1 MNSPSIFQN
10 FVHVYPISKTL
21 RFELIPQG
29 ATQKFITEKQVLLQ
43 DAVRAL
49 KYPEMKQAIDGYHK
63 DFIQRALSNIDTQ
76 AFEQALQTFE
86 DLFLRAQAERAT
98 DVYKKEFETVQNKL
112 RLLIVHCFE
121 KGNFKEE
128 YKSLFDKNLIINLLK
143 PWVEQQNQQGDS
155 NYTYYDDF
163 NNFTTYFLGFHEN
176 RKNIYSKEAHKTA
189 LAYRLIHENL
199 PKFLENNKILLKIQ
213 TDHPSLWQ
221 QLQAV
226 NQSMPQ
232 LFGGWELL
240 QFMQVQF
247 FTNTLTQTG
256 IDQYNTVIGGISE
269 GENRQKIQGIN
280 ELINLYNQKQDKKN
294 RVAKLK
300 QLYKQILSDRSTLSF
315 LPEKFA
321 DDTELYHAINMFYLE
336 HLYHQTT
343 VNGQSYTLLE
353 RVQLLINELANYD
366 LSKVYLAPNQLST
379 VSHQMFGDFGYI
391 GRALNYYYMHVVQ
404 PDYEQ
409 LLASAKTTKKIE
421 SIEKAKNKFLDTPH
435 SLVVIQAA
443 IDEYLQLQPSS
454 KPHTQLTDFIIS
466 LLKQYETVAD
476 DQTTKVINIFSD
488 IEGKYSCIKG
498 LVNTDSTPESKREIL
513 QNEKL
518 ATDIKA
524 FMDAVNNVIKL
535 LKPFTLN
542 EKMAASVEKDARFY
556 SDFEEIYQSLLVFVP
571 LYNKVRNYITQKPY
585 STDKFKLNFNK
596 PTLLS
601 GWDANKEKDNLS
613 ILLRKNGK
621 YYLAIMDTAKG
632 ANKAF
637 EPTVLNQLKVDDTTD
652 CYEKMVYKLLPG
664 PNKMFPK
671 VFFSESRK
679 AQFNPPQHIIDAY
692 NKKEHISS
700 EAAFDLKKCHALID
714 WFKECIE
721 LHEDWK
727 HFNFKFSPTAQY
739 SNISDFYKEV
749 SEQNY
754 KVHFQAIP
762 SDYIDQLVAEGKLY
776 LFQIYNKD
784 FSPHAKGKANLHT
797 LYFKALFSEE
807 NLKYPV
813 FKLSGEAEMFYRP
826 ASLQLENTTIHKAGE
841 PMAAKNPLTPDAT
854 RILAYDIIKDR
865 RFTTDK
871 YLLHV
876 PISLNFH
883 VQDAM
888 SKEKHN
894 DLVRQ
899 MIRHHHQNMHV
910 IGIDRGE
917 KHLLYI
923 SVIDL
928 NGNIVYQESLN
939 SIKSEAQNFETPYHQ
954 LLQHREEGRAHARTA
969 WGKIE
974 NIKEL
979 KDGYLSQVVHRI
991 QQLILKYNAIV
1002 ILEDLNFGFKR
1013 GRFKIEKQIY
1023 QKFEKALIHK
1033 LNYVV
1038 DKNTAANET
1047 GGIRKAYQL
1056 TAPFESFE
1064 KLGKQSGVLFYVPAW
1079 NTSKID
1085 PVTGFVDLLKPK
1097 YENLDKAQAFFNT
1110 FDSIVY
1116 NAEQDYFE
1124 FKVDLNKFAGLKA
1137 QVARSE
1143 WTICS
1148 YGHERHVYQKTT
1160 TQHGETVIIHVT
1172 EELKALFT
1180 QYNIDV
1186 AHGVE
1191 LKETICIQKQVD
1203 FFKRL
1208 MWLLQVLLALRYSCS
1223 KDKLDY
1229 ILSPVAN
1236 AQGEFFDSR
1245 NALPQLPQ
1253 DSDANGAYHIAL
1265 KGLWVIKQ
1273 LKTADNLDKVKL
1285 AISNED
1291 WLRFAQEKPYLA

>member
-1 MNSPSIFQN
+1 MNYQLLFQK
-10 FVHVYPISKTL
+10 FVHLYPISKTL

-43 DAVRAL
+43 DEVRAR

-63 DFIQRALSNIDTQ
+63 DFIQRALGNIDSQ
-76 AFEQALQTFE
+76 SFEQALQTFQE
-86 DLFLRAQAERAT
+86 LFLRSQAERSTEA
-98 DVYKKEFETVQNKL
+98 YKKEFETTQTKL
-112 RLLIVHCFE
+112 RELIVNSFE
-121 KGNFKEE
+121 KGEFKQE
-128 YKSLFDKNLIINLLK
+128 YKSLFDKNLITNLLK
-143 PWVEQQNQQGDS
+143 PWVEKQSQTGDN
-155 NYTYYDDF
+155 NYTYHNDF
-163 NNFTTYFLGFHEN
+163 NKFTTYFLGFHDN
-176 RKNIYSKEAHKTA
+176 RKNIYSKEPHKTA

-199 PKFLENNKILLKIQ
+199 PKFLENNKILRKIQ
-213 TDHPSLWQ
+213 NDHPALWE
-221 QLQAV
+221 QLQALHHT
-226 NQSMPQ
+226 MPQ
-232 LFGGWELL
+232 LFNGWDLSQLL
-240 QFMQVQF
+240 QVSF
-247 FTNTLTQTG
+247 FSNTLTQTG
-256 IDQYNTVIGGISE
+256 IDQYNTIIGGISE

-315 LPEKFA
+315 LPQQFA
-321 DDTELYHAINMFYLE
+321 DDAELYHAINMFYLD
-336 HLYHQTT
+336 HLHYQSM
-343 VNGQSYTLLE
+343 VNGHSYTLLE

-366 LSKVYLAPNQLST
+366 LSKVYLAPNQLSA

-391 GRALNYYYMHVVQ
+391 SRALSYYYMQVIQ
-404 PDYEQ
+404 PDYEL
-409 LLASAKTTKKIE
+409 LLASAKTTAKIE
-421 SIEKAKNKFLDTPH
+421 AIEKLKTAFLDAPH

-443 IDEYLQLQPSS
+443 IDKYLQLQPSS

-476 DQTTKVINIFSD
+476 DQSIKIINIFSD
-488 IEGKYSCIKG
+488 IKGKYSCIKG
-498 LVNTDSTPESKREIL
+498 LVNTESTSESKREIL

-524 FMDAVNNVIKL
+524 FMDAINNVIKL
-535 LKPFTLN
+535 LKPFALN
-542 EKMAASVEKDARFY
+542 EKLAASVEKDARFY
-556 SDFEEIYQSLLVFVP
+556 SDFEEIYQALLVFVP

-585 STDKFKLNFNK
+585 STEKFKLNFNK

-601 GWDANKEKDNLS
+601 GWDANKEADNLS
-613 ILLRKNGK
+613 ILLRKNGN

-637 EPTVLNQLKVDDTTD
+637 EPKALNQLKVDDTTD

-679 AQFNPPQHIIDAY
+679 AQFNPPQHIIESY

-700 EAAFDLKKCHALID
+700 EAHFDLKKCHALID
-714 WFKECIE
+714 WFKQCIE

-727 HFNFKFSPTAQY
+727 HFNFKFSPTSQY

-754 KVHFQAIP
+754 KVHFQDIP
-762 SDYIDQLVAEGKLY
+762 ADYIEQLVAEGKLY

-784 FSPHAKGKANLHT
+784 FSPHAKGKENLHT
-797 LYFKALFSEE
+797 MYFKALFSEE
-807 NLKYPV
+807 NLKQPV

-841 PMAAKNPLTPDAT
+841 AMVAKNPLTPHAT
-854 RILAYDIIKDR
+854 RTLAYDIIKDR

-871 YLLHV
+871 YLLHI

-883 VQDAM
+883 AQESM
-888 SKEKHN
+888 SIKKHN

-899 MIRHHHQNMHV
+899 MIKHNHQDLHI

-917 KHLLYI
+917 KHLLYV

-928 NGNIVYQESLN
+928 KGNIVYQESLN

-954 LLQHREEGRAHARTA
+954 LLQHREEGRAQARTA

-1002 ILEDLNFGFKR
+1002 MLEDLNFGFKR

-1038 DKNTAANET
+1038 DKSTQADEL
-1047 GGIRKAYQL
+1047 GGVRKAYQL

-1097 YENLDKAQAFFNT
+1097 YENLDKAQAFFKT
-1110 FDSIVY
+1110 FASIIF
-1116 NAEQDYFE
+1116 NAKKDYFE
-1124 FKVDLNKFAGLKA
+1124 FKVNLNQFAGLKA
-1137 QVARSE
+1137 QAARAE

-1148 YGHERHVYQKTT
+1148 YGPERHVYQKKNA
-1160 TQHGETVIIHVT
+1160 QQGETVIVNVT
-1172 EELKALFT
+1172 EELKALFAKN
-1180 QYNIDV
+1180 NIEV
-1186 AHGVE
+1186 AEGVE
-1191 LKETICIQKQVD
+1191 LKEMICAQTQVD

-1208 MWLLQVLLALRYSCS
+1208 IWLLQVLLALRYSSS

-1236 AQGEFFDSR
+1236 VLGEFFDSR
-1245 NALPQLPQ
+1245 HASTHLPQ

-1265 KGLWVIKQ
+1265 KGLWVIEQ
-1273 LKTADNLDKVKL
+1273 LKTAANTEKVNL
-1285 AISNED
+1285 AISNDE
-1291 WLRFAQEKPYLA
+1291 WLRFAQEKLYLT

>member
-1 MNSPSIFQN
+1 MNFQPFFQK
-10 FVHVYPISKTL
+10 FVHLYPISKTL

-29 ATQKFITEKQVLLQ
+29 ATQKFISEKQVLLQ
-43 DAVRAL
+43 DEIRAR

-63 DFIQRALSNIDTQ
+63 DFIQRALSNIDSQ
-76 AFEQALQTFE
+76 VFEQALNTFE
-86 DLFLRAQAERAT
+86 DLFLRSQAERAT
-98 DVYKKEFETVQNKL
+98 DAYKKDFETAQTKL
-112 RLLIVHCFE
+112 RELIVHSFE
-121 KGNFKEE
+121 KGEFKQE
-128 YKSLFDKNLIINLLK
+128 YKSLFDKNLITNLLK
-143 PWVEQQNQQGDS
+143 PWVEQQNQIGDS
-155 NYTYYDDF
+155 NYTYHEDF
-163 NNFTTYFLGFHEN
+163 NKFTTYFLGFHEN
-176 RKNIYSKEAHKTA
+176 RKNIYSKDPHKTA

-213 TDHPSLWQ
+213 NDHPSLWE
-221 QLQAV
+221 QLQTL
-226 NQSMPQ
+226 NQTMPQ
-232 LFGGWELL
+232 LFDGWDFSQL
-240 QFMQVQF
+240 MQVSF
-247 FTNTLTQTG
+247 FSNTLTQTG
-256 IDQYNTVIGGISE
+256 IDQYNTIIGGISE

-315 LPEKFA
+315 LPEKFV

-336 HLYHQTT
+336 HLHHQSMI
-343 VNGQSYTLLE
+343 NGHSYTLLE

-391 GRALNYYYMHVVQ
+391 GRALNYYYMQVIQ

-421 SIEKAKNKFLDTPH
+421 ATEKLKTIFLDTPQ

-443 IDEYLQLQPSS
+443 IDEYIQLQPST

-476 DQTTKVINIFSD
+476 DQSIKVINVFSD

-498 LVNTDSTPESKREIL
+498 LVNTKSESKREVL
-513 QNEKL
+513 QDEKL

-535 LKPFTLN
+535 LKPFSLN
-542 EKMAASVEKDARFY
+542 EKLVASVEKDARFY
-556 SDFEEIYQSLLVFVP
+556 SDFEEIYQSLLIFVP

-585 STDKFKLNFNK
+585 STEKFKLNFNK

-601 GWDANKEKDNLS
+601 GWDANKEADNLS
-613 ILLRKNGK
+613 ILLRKNGN

-637 EPTVLNQLKVDDTTD
+637 EPKTLNQLKVDDTTD
-652 CYEKMVYKLLPG
+652 CYEKMVYKLLSG
-664 PNKMFPK
+664 PSKMFPK
-671 VFFSESRK
+671 AFK
-679 AQFNPPQHIIDAY
+679 AKNNEGNYYPTPELLTSYNNNEHLKNDKNFTLASLHAY
-692 NKKEHISS
+692 
-700 EAAFDLKKCHALID
+700 ID
-714 WFKECIE
+714 WCKEYINRNPSW
-721 LHEDWK
+721 HQ
-727 HFNFKFSPTAQY
+727 FNFKFSPTQSFQDISQFY
-739 SNISDFYKEV
+739 SEV
-749 SEQNY
+749 SSQSY
-754 KVHFQAIP
+754 KVHFQTIP

-784 FSPHAKGKANLHT
+784 FSPNAKGKENLHT
-797 LYFKALFSEE
+797 LYFKALFSDE
-807 NLKYPV
+807 NLKQPV

-826 ASLQLENTTIHKAGE
+826 ASLQLANTTIHKAGE
-841 PMAAKNPLTPDAT
+841 PMAAKNPLTPNAT
-854 RILAYDIIKDR
+854 RTLAYDIIKDR

-883 VQDAM
+883 AQESM
-888 SKEKHN
+888 SIKKHN

-899 MIRHHHQNMHV
+899 MIKHNHQDLHV

-917 KHLLYI
+917 KHLLYV

-928 NGNIVYQESLN
+928 KGNIVYQESLN

-954 LLQHREEGRAHARTA
+954 LLQHREEGRAQARTA

-1002 ILEDLNFGFKR
+1002 MLEDLNFGFKR

-1038 DKNTAANET
+1038 DKSTQADEL
-1047 GGIRKAYQL
+1047 GGVRKAYQL

-1097 YENLDKAQAFFNT
+1097 YENLDKAQAFFNA
-1110 FDSIVY
+1110 FDSIHY
-1116 NAEQDYFE
+1116 NAQKNYFE
-1124 FKVDLNKFAGLKA
+1124 FKVNLKQFAGLKA
-1137 QVARSE
+1137 QAAQAE

-1148 YGHERHVYQKTT
+1148 YGDERHVYQKKNA
-1160 TQHGETVIIHVT
+1160 QQGETVIVNVT
-1172 EELKALFT
+1172 EELKVLFAKN
-1180 QYNIDV
+1180 NIEV
-1186 AHGVE
+1186 AQSVE
-1191 LKETICIQKQVD
+1191 LKETICTQTQVD

-1208 MWLLQVLLALRYSCS
+1208 MWLLQVLLALRYSSS

-1245 NALPQLPQ
+1245 HASVQLPQ

-1265 KGLWVIKQ
+1265 KGLWVIEQ
-1273 LKTADNLDKVKL
+1273 LKAADNLDKVKL
-1285 AISNED
+1285 AISNDD
-1291 WLRFAQEKPYLA
+1291 WLHFAQQKPYLA